1 MRISKGVKDILFFGA
16 VFILVAV
23 ILISGFRILENTLL
37 RTKVGEETVPTKT
50 IYRDDVAYF
59 PRQDIT
65 TVLVLGIDRYGAVE
79 DSGTY
84 QNPGAADMAMVVI
97 LDHKAEECRVL
108 QLNRDTMVNMPVLGM
123 GGRKAGTAYGQ
134 LALAHTYGNGLEDS
148 CENVEKTVSD
158 FLYGIS
164 MDYYVAMNMD
174 AIPILN
180 DAVGGVQVYVREDF
194 SQVDATIP
202 MGATKLMGE
211 QSINF
216 VRTRKDVGDQL
227 NLSRIQRQKDYVNGF
242 VEAFTAAREADS
254 KLLVN
259 TYEDVADYLVTNLS
273 VNSLTGMMDRYSH
286 YPIVEVVS
294 MEGQNLRGE
303 EFYEFYPDEEA
314 KDALILRL
322 FFAPK
327 RK

>member
-1 MRISKGVKDILFFGA
+1 MK
-16 VFILVAV
+16 
-23 ILISGFRILENTLL
+23 
-37 RTKVGEETVPTKT
+37 
-50 IYRDDVAYF
+50 
-59 PRQDIT
+59 
-65 TVLVLGIDRYGAVE
+65 
-79 DSGTY
+79 
-84 QNPGAADMAMVVI
+84 
-97 LDHKAEECRVL
+97 
-108 QLNRDTMVNMPVLGM
+108 
-123 GGRKAGTAYGQ
+123 
-134 LALAHTYGNGLEDS
+134 
-148 CENVEKTVSD
+148 
-158 FLYGIS
+158 
-164 MDYYVAMNMD
+164 
-174 AIPILN
+174 
-180 DAVGGVQVYVREDF
+180 
-194 SQVDATIP
+194 
-202 MGATKLMGE
+202 GE
-211 QSINF
+211 QAIHF

-303 EFYEFYPDEEA
+303 EFYEFYPDEET